1 MAMTEQ
7 EIETRLAELGHELPE
22 AAAPVASY
30 VPVVLSGGVAH
41 VSGQLPYVN
50 GVLVTGQLGE
60 DVSFD
65 EGLAAAHVCGLMIL
79 AQLKAALGSLDRV
92 ERIIKL
98 GVFVNS
104 SAEFIDQRGV
114 RAAQQVRYLHN
125 RATQIELMTPTS
137 GEQPRRSACAF
148 PARYFQQDVYVLF
161 RQFIHVTTLGPSP
174 QAIYRRDRT

>member
-104 SAEFIDQRGV
+104 SAEFIDQPKVANG
-114 RAAQQVRYLHN
+114 AS
-125 RATQIELMTPTS
+125 ELMAAVF
-137 GEQPRRSACAF
+137 GDAGRHARSAVGV
-148 PARYFQQDVYVLF
+148 PVLP
-161 RQFIHVTTLGPSP
+161 LGAAVEVD
-174 QAIYRRDRT
+174 AIVAIRSD